1 MLKRKEEDILT
12 LNTTTA
18 TNSNTVSLNSTV
30 KQAREAVSM
39 LNYASPGLRGADPGG
54 GISPVPARVLWD
66 EDPLSQSAAKCLWVG
81 WLGP

>member
-1 MLKRKEEDILT
+1 MT

-30 KQAREAVSM
+30 EQAREAVSM

-54 GISPVPARVLWD
+54 GITCASQSPLGQGSDLA
-66 EDPLSQSAAKCLWVG
+66 QSAAKCLWVG